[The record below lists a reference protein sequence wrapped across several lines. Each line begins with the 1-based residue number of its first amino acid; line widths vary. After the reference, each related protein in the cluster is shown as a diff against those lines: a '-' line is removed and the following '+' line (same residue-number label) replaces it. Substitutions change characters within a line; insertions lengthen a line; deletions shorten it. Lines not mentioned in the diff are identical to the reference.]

1 MALLRLGVTVGVLAY
16 VGSGI
21 DLGSVAGIV
30 AGMDGGTWIL
40 LLITTAADRALAAGR
55 WVVLVRSA
63 NIELPVLLGV
73 RLFLVSSFLG
83 SLLPAGIG
91 GDLARTWELANR
103 TGRPGEA
110 LGIAALDRWLGLAS
124 VLALGALGVALGG
137 DLAIDPRVDMAVYA
151 CLAGVLV
158 SGLVAGLA
166 DRVAGVVLPAR
177 WVTPVVRVVAGLRRL
192 RRGPAMGLVVALSVA
207 TQVLRIVVAWLV
219 GIGMSIDVPLAYYFA
234 VMPIAILLIL
244 LPISIGG
251 FGPAQGAI
259 VWMLRPAGVAGDVS
273 FAMSTVYIAL
283 GLVGNLPG
291 GLLFLCSRPGSRPE
305 YRSRRIG

>member
-1 MALLRLGVTVGVLAY
+1 MLLRLAITVGVLAY

-21 DLGSVAGIV
+21 DLGGVARAV
-30 AGMDGGTWIL
+30 VRMDGSTWIL

-63 NIELPVLLGV
+63 NIELPVLAGV

-83 SLLPAGIG
+83 SMLPAGIG
-91 GDLARTWELANR
+91 GDLARTWELASR

-110 LGIAALDRWLGLAS
+110 LGIAVLDRWLGLAS

-137 DLAIDPRVDMAVYA
+137 DLAIDPRVDVAVYA
-151 CLAGVLV
+151 CLAVVLV
-158 SGLVAGLA
+158 AGVAAGLA
-166 DRVAGVVLPAR
+166 DRVAGFVLPSR
-177 WVTPVVRVVAGLRRL
+177 WATPVARAVAGLRRL

-207 TQVLRIVVAWLV
+207 TQVLRIVVAWVV
-219 GIGMSIDVPLAYYFA
+219 GIGMSIDVPLIYYFA

-251 FGPAQGAI
+251 FGPAQGAM
-259 VWMLRPAGVAGDVS
+259 VWMLRPAGVAAEVS

-291 GLLFLCSRPGSRPE
+291 GLLFLCSRPGPRSA
-305 YRSRRIG
+305 YRVRGIG